1 MDPML
6 LQLGSVEQIGW
17 LQNPVPLWAFLIALL
32 TAPQKWSEYVK
43 EYVSERLGGMD
54 NASNSSSK

>member
-1 MDPML
+1 ML

-43 EYVSERLGGMD
+43 KYVSERLSGMD
-54 NASNSSSK
+54 STGDSQ